1 MCCTFIY
8 RLFQIYLLGFKH
20 FMLPAELLTGRH
32 FQMLHCSPSIDHMVL
47 WRCYSLCSFYSLVQH
62 KHNHLA
68 SSGGGMCFFP
78 SQDQPEQAAYTQL
91 FIQAIFWGWAA
102 SDWPI
107 KSCLETEQH
116 IFSSMFSWHFWI
128 FFQPHKN
135 KIFLHSGL
143 LTTSPPLR
151 YIHSLSYL
159 SPDLFPTYWQG
170 LEPKISNMDSS
181 RHKIC
186 CHWLSIQFLW
196 KLICANCTIL

>member
-8 RLFQIYLLGFKH
+8 RLFQIYLLTLYAACWTLDWQTFPNASLFALHWSHGAVT
-20 FMLPAELLTGRH
+20 MLFTVFLLCG
-32 FQMLHCSPSIDHMVL
+32 I
-47 WRCYSLCSFYSLVQH
+47 LVQH

-78 SQDQPEQAAYTQL
+78 SQDQPEQAAYTQK

-128 FFQPHKN
+128 FSNHTKIRFSCTLGYSQPPPP
-135 KIFLHSGL
+135 SATYTPCPTSL
-143 LTTSPPLR
+143 LTSSPHTDKVWNQKFQIW
-151 YIHSLSYL
+151 IHHAIRSVATDYQSSSY
-159 SPDLFPTYWQG
+159 
-170 LEPKISNMDSS
+170 EN
-181 RHKIC
+181 
-186 CHWLSIQFLW
+186 
-196 KLICANCTIL
+196 

>member
-143 LTTSPPLR
+143 LTTSPPSATYTPCPTSLLTSSPHTDKVWNQKFQIW
-151 YIHSLSYL
+151 IHHAIRSVATDYQSSSY
-159 SPDLFPTYWQG
+159 
-170 LEPKISNMDSS
+170 EN
-181 RHKIC
+181 
-186 CHWLSIQFLW
+186 
-196 KLICANCTIL
+196 

>member
-8 RLFQIYLLGFKH
+8 RLFQIYLLTLYAACWTLDWQTFPNASLFALHWSHGAVT
-20 FMLPAELLTGRH
+20 MLFTVFLLCG
-32 FQMLHCSPSIDHMVL
+32 I
-47 WRCYSLCSFYSLVQH
+47 LVQH

-143 LTTSPPLR
+143 LTTSPPPL
-151 YIHSLSYL
+151 HTLPVLPLSWPL
-159 SPDLFPTYWQG
+159 P
-170 LEPKISNMDSS
+170 
-181 RHKIC
+181 H
-186 CHWLSIQFLW
+186 
-196 KLICANCTIL
+196 ILTRFGTKNFKYGFITP